1 MIRADVSER
10 LAAVSE
16 GLSRPNRPAGSGET
30 GVWPDLP
37 GSAVGMPGAAPDA
50 RAGLADAP
58 TIPLPVLRPGGRD
71 RASLV
76 GRLGAVVRRF
86 LPGDWLAARLDP
98 GRPGATALAL
108 VAALAASL
116 AAVGVWAER
125 PRAEPV
131 DALPAVS
138 AAGLSDGS
146 DVPAARGTAGGPLA
160 SGGPTGSIV
169 VSVVGKV
176 RSPGLINLPDGS
188 RVADAVAAAGGALPG
203 VDLTGINLA
212 RRLGDGEQVAVGVA
226 AAPDATG
233 PGPTS
238 GGGAGGTGAG
248 AGPLDLN
255 RASAP
260 QLDALPGV
268 GPVTAERILE
278 WRTRHGRFSRV
289 EQLREVDGIGE
300 RRFAQLRNLVTVS

>member
-1 MIRADVSER
+1 MRADGSER
-10 LAAVSE
+10 LAAVF
-16 GLSRPNRPAGSGET
+16 GDRPAGSGEA

-37 GSAVGMPGAAPDA
+37 GSAMRRPGAVPDV
-50 RAGLADAP
+50 RPSLADVP
-58 TIPLPVLRPGGRD
+58 TVPLPVVRPGGPD

-76 GRLGAVVRRF
+76 GRLGAMVRRF
-86 LPGDWLAARLDP
+86 LPGDRLAARLDP

-108 VAALAASL
+108 VAAAAASL

-146 DVPAARGTAGGPLA
+146 DASGAPGAAGGPAA
-160 SGGPTGSIV
+160 SGAPTGSIV
-169 VSVVGKV
+169 VSVVGTV
-176 RSPGLINLPDGS
+176 RRPGLITLPDGS
-188 RVADAVAAAGGALPG
+188 RVADAVTAAGGALPG

-212 RRLGDGEQVAVGVA
+212 RRLGDGEQVPVGVA
-226 AAPDATG
+226 PPPDATV
-233 PGPTS
+233 PGDPVP
-238 GGGAGGTGAG
+238 GGGAGGTGADG
-248 AGPLDLN
+248 GPVDLN
-255 RASAP
+255 RASAA
-260 QLDALPGV
+260 QLDGLPGV

-278 WRTRHGRFSRV
+278 WRTRNGRFSRV

-300 RRFAQLRNLVTVS
+300 RRFAQLRNLVAVS